1 MKKIFDL
8 LFYGIFNYLKR
19 SSEKY
24 FAGAIYREP
33 NLGTPLIISHLLS
46 LNIES
51 IIINISKDSL
61 SPTVTLDLVLLNLG
75 LAPLFWIIFIKSQR
89 YKVINNKYLKKSG
102 DFKFLI
108 DLLICIYS
116 ILTLIVFLLTIQ
128 NIYGDRPG

>member
-1 MKKIFDL
+1 MKKNFDL

-24 FAGAIYREP
+24 FTGAIYREP

-89 YKVINNKYLKKSG
+89 YKVINNQYLKKKWR
-102 DFKFLI
+102 F
-108 DLLICIYS
+108 
-116 ILTLIVFLLTIQ
+116 
-128 NIYGDRPG
+128 